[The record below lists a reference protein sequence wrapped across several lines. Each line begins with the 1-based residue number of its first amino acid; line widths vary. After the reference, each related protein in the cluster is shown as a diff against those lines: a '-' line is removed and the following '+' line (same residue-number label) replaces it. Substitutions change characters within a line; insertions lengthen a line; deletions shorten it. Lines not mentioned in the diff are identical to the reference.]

1 MEIDNIVQQISV
13 NRTFTNNSM
22 CNLNDESLEKDT
34 EEILAEDTEE
44 IQKES
49 YLQDNQKTER

>member
-1 MEIDNIVQQISV
+1 
-13 NRTFTNNSM
+13 M